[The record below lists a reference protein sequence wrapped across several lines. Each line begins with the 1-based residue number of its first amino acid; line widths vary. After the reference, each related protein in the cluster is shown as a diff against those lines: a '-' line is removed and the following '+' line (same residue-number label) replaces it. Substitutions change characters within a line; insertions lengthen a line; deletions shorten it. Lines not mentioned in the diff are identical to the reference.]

1 MNPFRKALLGGALV
15 ATTLTG
21 GAIGAGLMGTAG
33 AQSATTT
40 PAASSAPA
48 ATQNGGNNS
57 TDNNGTN
64 STRNN
69 STRNNSTDN
78 ATDSNGSGKGNGAGD
93 STRPN
98 KTPDWAKG
106 GHQAN
111 DKTETV
117 LTGDDLAKAKA
128 AAEAAVP
135 GGTAQRAETDA
146 EGAAYEVH
154 MTKSDGSI
162 VTVKLDNS
170 FTVTETI
177 DGMG

>member
-57 TDNNGTN
+57 TDNNGT
-64 STRNN
+64 N

-162 VTVKLDNS
+162 VTVKLDSS